1 MDDVRRAS
9 LEDTKKVT
17 RRVGRGLGKGSG
29 VLLPGVTAFF
39 LAKDAYGHNDR
50 NRAIVTDYFR

>member
-17 RRVGRGLGKGSG
+17 RRVGRGLGKVSG
-29 VLLPGVTAFF
+29 VLLPGVTAPF
-39 LAKDAYGHNDR
+39 LPKDAFGHNNR
-50 NRAIVTDYFR
+50 NCAIVHKFFG